1 MGMQRFIKVDPAQ
14 NERRWYTVSWG
25 PTLFGAWAVM
35 RAWGRLGTGWS
46 QRRVEE
52 FLTAEQARAE
62 VEAQVQRRERRGYV
76 ISESG

>member
-1 MGMQRFIKVDPAQ
+1 MQRFTKINPAQ
-14 NERRWYTVSWG
+14 NERRWYVVSWG

-52 FLTAEQARAE
+52 FATPEQARAE

-76 ISESG
+76 TSESG